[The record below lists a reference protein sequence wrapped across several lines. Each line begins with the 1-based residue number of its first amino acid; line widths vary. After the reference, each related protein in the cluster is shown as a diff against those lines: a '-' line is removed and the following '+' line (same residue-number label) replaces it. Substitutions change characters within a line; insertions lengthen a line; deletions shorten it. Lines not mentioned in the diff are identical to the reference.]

1 MKLYGWPVSPY
12 TQKTRS
18 YLKTRGIPFEEVQPT
33 TLMLARRIKRAV
45 GQAIMPTVQL
55 DDGTW
60 LQDSAVIIDWMEDA
74 HPEETIAP
82 PGPTQRLA
90 ARLIELY
97 ADEWLPMAALHYRWN
112 VPDNAAF
119 ALDEFGRYGLP
130 WLPLA
135 LSRPLSRRIG
145 GKMAGYLP
153 RLGVTEQTIAGL
165 ESVTTGLIAGLQDH
179 LSRHD
184 FLLGQ
189 RPCIGDFA
197 LFGPLWAH
205 LYRDPGTTA
214 LFDAAPAVRA
224 WLARLENPS
233 GMSGRFLEDDVVP
246 ESLDFLFTD
255 LFTDLWPHVTTLQA
269 AIDTWVAE
277 NPEATR
283 VPRSLG
289 PTPFTLGGTQ
299 GERRLITFL
308 AWKAQR
314 PLDARD
320 AIEDREAT
328 TAWLGRVGGEA
339 LLTAQPAAR
348 QRRRGFR
355 LVLD

>member
-18 YLKTRGIPFEEVQPT
+18 YLKTRGIPFEDIQPT
-33 TLMLARRIKRAV
+33 TLVLARRIRSAV
-45 GQAIMPTVQL
+45 GRAIMPTVQL

-60 LQDSAVIIDWMEDA
+60 LQDSAVIIDWMEAA
-74 HPEETIAP
+74 HPEDTIVP

-90 ARLIELY
+90 ACLIELY

-112 VPDNAAF
+112 VPENAAF
-119 ALDEFGRYGLP
+119 ALDEFGRYGMP
-130 WLPLA
+130 WLPLF

-145 GKMAGYLP
+145 EKMAGYLP
-153 RLGVTEQTIAGL
+153 RLGVSEQTIPGL
-165 ESVTTGLIAGLQDH
+165 ESVTTGLIAGLQEH
-179 LSRHD
+179 LSGHD

-189 RPCIGDFA
+189 RPCIADFA

-224 WLARLENPS
+224 WMARLESPS
-233 GMSGRFLEDDVVP
+233 PLSGRFLPGDEIP
-246 ESLDFLFTD
+246 QSLDFLFVD
-255 LFTDLWPHVTTLQA
+255 LFTDLWPHVTALQT
-269 AIDTWVAE
+269 AIDAWVAA
-277 NPEATR
+277 NPKATR

-289 PTPFTLGGTQ
+289 STRFTLGGTE

-314 PLDARD
+314 PLDALD
-320 AIEDREAT
+320 AIDEPAAT
-328 TAWLGRVGGEA
+328 QAWLSRVGGEEM
-339 LLTAQPAAR
+339 LTAQPASR
-348 QRRRGFR
+348 QRRRGFT
-355 LVLD
+355 LQLA